1 MLLRDVCMPDVVY
14 CGPDTRVT
22 EAAHLMRHRHVGDL
36 VIVEDPAGD
45 RIPLGVV
52 TDRDIVVE
60 VLANNLD
67 PATTTVADIMRTP
80 VVIAADSEDT
90 EQAMERMRAH
100 GVRRLPV
107 VGAGGALVGIVTLD
121 DLLKV
126 LAADANAS
134 CWTSWRRRRRTSIA
148 RGDSPPPH
156 CPPATRQGELYPR
169 QQCVVLG
176 LGREPVCDRIA
187 RAEAAL
193 FSAEV
198 GCLFDHLPMPVRS
211 DRGVRIGLGRRLLG

>member
-1 MLLRDVCMPDVVY
+1 MLLRDVCMPDVVF
-14 CGPDTRVT
+14 CSADTRVT

-80 VVIAADSEDT
+80 VVIAADNEDT

-126 LAADANAS
+126 LAADAAILLDIVAKAQ
-134 CWTSWRRRRRTSIA
+134 THEHRARR
-148 RGDSPPPH
+148 
-156 CPPATRQGELYPR
+156 
-169 QQCVVLG
+169 
-176 LGREPVCDRIA
+176 
-187 RAEAAL
+187 
-193 FSAEV
+193 
-198 GCLFDHLPMPVRS
+198 
-211 DRGVRIGLGRRLLG
+211 